1 MEIEKPSMLNRL
13 AAEFMGTFI
22 LVFIALGAILSASVV
37 SGGEL
42 GYAELVGIALA
53 FGIALYAGV
62 HTLGSIS
69 GGHFNPAV
77 SLGMSVVGRLP
88 WKHLPGYVLVQLAGA
103 TAASALLFM
112 LGGGVAADFAFTAT
126 RIGTLGTTSALISEI
141 ALTFLFMY
149 IILTATSKGRDPKL
163 AAFPIGL
170 YLAAAILVGA
180 PFSGPSL
187 NPARSFGPAL
197 FAGGEALSELWLYA
211 VGPVVGV
218 LLAILIWK
226 LVEPKAKIKA

>member
-1 MEIEKPSMLNRL
+1 MEMEKPSMLNKL
-13 AAEFMGTFI
+13 SAEFMGTFI
-22 LVFIALGAILSASVV
+22 LVFIALGAIVAASVV

-42 GYAELVGIALA
+42 GYTELIGIALA
-53 FGIALYAGV
+53 FGIALYVGV

-77 SLGMSVVGRLP
+77 SLGMAIVGRLK
-88 WKHLPGYVLVQLAGA
+88 WKQLPGYVLAQLAGA

-112 LGGGVAADFAFTAT
+112 LGGGVAADFAFTT
-126 RIGTLGTTSALISEI
+126 TQIGTLGTTSALISEI

-149 IILTATSKGRDPKL
+149 IILTSTSKGRDPKL

-180 PFSGPSL
+180 PFSGTSL
-187 NPARSFGPAL
+187 NPARSLGPAL
-197 FAGGEALSELWLYA
+197 FVGGEALSQMWLYVA
-211 VGPVVGV
+211 GPIVGV
-218 LLAILIWK
+218 LLAVLVWK
-226 LVEPKAKIKA
+226 LVEPKARAEA